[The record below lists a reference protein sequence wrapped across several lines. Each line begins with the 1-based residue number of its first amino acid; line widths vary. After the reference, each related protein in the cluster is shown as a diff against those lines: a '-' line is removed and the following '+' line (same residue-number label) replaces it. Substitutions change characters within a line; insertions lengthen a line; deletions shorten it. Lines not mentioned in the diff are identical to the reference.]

1 MCSAAKTKNTIDE
14 TANIPPKLDGVYYM
28 IQVRKS
34 SDTNGTNVK
43 LLRFSF
49 ACRQWALKALFVH
62 IPCELFQN

>member
-49 ACRQWALKALFVH
+49 RLQTMSSESFICTHSL
-62 IPCELFQN
+62 